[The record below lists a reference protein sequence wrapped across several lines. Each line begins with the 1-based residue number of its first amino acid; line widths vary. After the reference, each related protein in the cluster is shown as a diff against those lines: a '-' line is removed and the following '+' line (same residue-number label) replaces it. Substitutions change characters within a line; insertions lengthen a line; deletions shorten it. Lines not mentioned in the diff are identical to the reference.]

1 LIDSGCIH
9 LENVH
14 LEAAYLETGF
24 CGTLRLL
31 AVIPPLDSLG
41 SGFAA
46 WARPYC
52 PKHPPRTRPH
62 SERIIKINT
71 QNRKSQPI
79 ATLF

>member
-1 LIDSGCIH
+1 LVDSGCIH
-9 LENVH
+9 LENAH
-14 LEAAYLETGF
+14 LETAYRETGF

-41 SGFAA
+41 SGFN
-46 WARPYC
+46 ARVRPTLLETS
-52 PKHPPRTRPH
+52 PWTRPH

-71 QNRKSQPI
+71 PNRKSQPF